1 MKTIENGKTKYAFW
15 ANSDDGYE
23 RKEFESYAEAK
34 EYGEDFLFK
43 TFCEGEEW
51 VDPDDIRYGV
61 DIVHKRPA
69 RLIDEKVVEVPVT
82 EWEKAL
88 AEVNE
93 EKTAGMKDAIMR
105 MGNN

>member
-1 MKTIENGKTKYAFW
+1 VKTIENEKTKYAFW
-15 ANSDDGYE
+15 VNSDDGYE

-61 DIVHKRPA
+61 DIVHKRPVK
-69 RLIDEKVVEVPVT
+69 LITEKCGLTKKVKM
-82 EWEKAL
+82 WENWDFDDVY
-88 AEVNE
+88 E
-93 EKTAGMKDAIMR
+93 MKLED
-105 MGNN
+105 